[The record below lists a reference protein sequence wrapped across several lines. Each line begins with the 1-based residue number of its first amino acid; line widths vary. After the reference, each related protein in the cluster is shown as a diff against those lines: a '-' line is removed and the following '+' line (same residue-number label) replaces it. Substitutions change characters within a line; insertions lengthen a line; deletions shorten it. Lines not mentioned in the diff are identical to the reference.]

1 MYKIVVKNSVIKDI
15 IKGVILEL
23 LEELLTNGIILIEIF
38 FWTKFS
44 SYSYMSMDKNINLY
58 DLNKLYNSL
67 NARVVI
73 TACV

>member
-1 MYKIVVKNSVIKDI
+1 MINDI

-44 SYSYMSMDKNINLY
+44 SYSYVTMDKNINLY

-67 NARVVI
+67 NAREVI